1 MGLTICL
8 GVPQLKQQNTG
19 SESYG
24 GRSEDGHW
32 TFAMCLDSHK
42 NHEDHRRASSYH
54 SFSQSPPEDQY
65 EERYS
70 GKKPAFLSRKPGS
83 DRGLY
88 EGKISSFLYS
98 PGHQGKQSY
107 EDKSANETP
116 NSRNS
121 DYSVA
126 SVGDSSKFDSQS
138 PNFQDTGCNSPPL
151 RQVRDILIEDTRP
164 PVLTTYPDANVKKN
178 LNGLPHPQNVL
189 CLSCKA
195 LEIKVHLIGPYWRAE
210 FILVPVLCV
219 PLGIASFSCRER
231 RRHLLSCGETRR
243 CLVLARG
250 RRRRLVP
257 RGETRCRLV
266 SVQETPV
273 LMVPHG
279 ETRRRLVFA
288 RETLVL
294 TVPHGSGRSMYQY
307 PVGPGG
313 NGNTL
318 ERKSTNPFDSD
329 LDANDLVCSNHKLS

>member
-1 MGLTICL
+1 
-8 GVPQLKQQNTG
+8 
-19 SESYG
+19 
-24 GRSEDGHW
+24 
-32 TFAMCLDSHK
+32 SHK

-178 LNGLPHPQNVL
+178 LNGLPHPQ
-189 CLSCKA
+189 
-195 LEIKVHLIGPYWRAE
+195 
-210 FILVPVLCV
+210 
-219 PLGIASFSCRER
+219 
-231 RRHLLSCGETRR
+231 TRR
-243 CLVLARG
+243 CLVPARG

-257 RGETRCRLV
+257 REETRCRLV

-294 TVPHGSGRSMYQY
+294 MVPHGSGRSMYQY